1 MNGTHIVI
9 LGAGY
14 AGIRTAKRLLRTM
27 DSDTRL
33 TIIDRKDYHT
43 LMTNLHEAA
52 SGRVHPDTIMI
63 PLETIFTDQKIEVV
77 QDEVHFIDFKER
89 RLRGE
94 KGSYSFDYLVVATGS
109 TVNFGKVEG
118 ANRHA
123 LSLDSMESAWTIN
136 NRLARSRTGRVVICG
151 GGLTAVEM
159 AGELRA
165 LHPEKEVTLI
175 QGMETLVPDLAP
187 EISWGIQDRLEK
199 IGVRVLTNTRV
210 IEIKEREVVA
220 EDQDVTI
227 TIDSDL
233 TLWSGGVL
241 SGLLSEGNVPSA
253 MTDEFLRLKKYPFI
267 YVAGDSGTVGPATV
281 QNSHQQAD
289 AIVKNIGH
297 DLVGEPLEPFQ
308 GSSWGMMISVGPT
321 YGFTNTRV
329 PLKGWPAVVLKFIV
343 DLLYVLSI
351 AGPLQGARYFMGN
364 LVRVPHNQTLVGGL
378 LSTRGQRLW
387 LFPLRIYLGVLW
399 FTEGYRKII
408 GADNFNYA
416 RRFSDYFQIGEDSW
430 LKQGNLMIP
439 FEWLSTTD
447 AVTSATAAGTDAPLL
462 ENLPFWYEGLM
473 RTIMPNPTVA
483 MFFQTLMVYAEFIIG
498 IGLLLGLFTW
508 LCSGISFFLA
518 ANLVLAGAG
527 GWEMS
532 WIIPASLAL
541 MAGAGQFLGLDQF
554 VIPFIRRNS
563 LLE

>member
-1 MNGTHIVI
+1 MKRNHIVI

-33 TIIDRKDYHT
+33 TIIDRKNYHT

-63 PLETIFTDQKIEVV
+63 PLDRIFTDQKIEVV
-77 QDEVHFIDFKER
+77 QDEVHFIDFQQRK
-89 RLRGE
+89 LRGE

-118 ANRHA
+118 AARHA
-123 LSLDSMESAWTIN
+123 LSLDSIESAWTIN
-136 NRLARSRTGRVVICG
+136 HRLARSRTGRVVICG

-175 QGMETLVPDLAP
+175 QGVDMLVPDLGPQLA
-187 EISWGIQDRLEK
+187 WAIQDRLER
-199 IGVRVLTNTRV
+199 IGVRVLTGTRV
-210 IEIKEREVVA
+210 IEIREGKVIA
-220 EDQDVTI
+220 EDEGVTI
-227 TIDSDL
+227 TLDSDL

-241 SGLLSEGNVPSA
+241 SGLLSEGSVPRT
-253 MTDEFLRLKKYPFI
+253 MTDEFLRLKQHPFI

-289 AIVKNIGH
+289 VIVKNIRH
-297 DLVGEPLEPFQ
+297 DLAGEPLEPFT
-308 GSSWGMMISVGPT
+308 GSSCGMMISVGPK
-321 YGFTNTRV
+321 YGFTDTRI

-364 LVRVPHNQTLVGGL
+364 LVHVPHKQTLVGGL

-399 FTEGYRKII
+399 FSEGYKKII
-408 GADNFNYA
+408 GSNNFNYA
-416 RRFSDYFQIGEDSW
+416 RRFSDYFKIGEDSW
-430 LKQGNLMIP
+430 LREGNLMIP

-447 AVTSATAAGTDAPLL
+447 AVTSATQAGTDAPLL
-462 ENLPFWYEGLM
+462 ENLPVWYEGLM
-473 RTIMPNPTVA
+473 RTIMPNPTIA
-483 MFFQTLMVYAEFIIG
+483 MFFQTLMVYAELVIG

-508 LCSGISFFLA
+508 LCSGLSFFLA
-518 ANLVLAGAG
+518 VNLVLSGAG